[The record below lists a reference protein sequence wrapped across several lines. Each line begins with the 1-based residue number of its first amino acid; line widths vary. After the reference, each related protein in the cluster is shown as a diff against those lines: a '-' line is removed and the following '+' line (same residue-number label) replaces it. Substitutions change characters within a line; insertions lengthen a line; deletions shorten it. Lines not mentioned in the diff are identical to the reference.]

1 MEYNLLCRV
10 GDTVYAIAT
19 TINLSSDPKFEVVP
33 LKVLRCGF
41 DKFGFYIQTSND
53 LFYNSIRRI
62 YNGGVFFDMTED
74 VFLTEEEAV
83 LKLQEITDGC

>member
-10 GDTVYAIAT
+10 DDTVYAIAK

-41 DKFGFYIQTSND
+41 DKFGFYVQTSND

-62 YNGGVFFDMTED
+62 YNKSA
-74 VFLTEEEAV
+74 FL
-83 LKLQEITDGC
+83 I

>member
-10 GDTVYAIAT
+10 GDIVYAIAK

-41 DKFGFYIQTSND
+41 DKFGLYVQTSND

-62 YNGGVFFDMTED
+62 YNKLVFFDMNKD

-83 LKLQEITDGC
+83 LKLQEITDEC

>member
-10 GDTVYAIAT
+10 DDTVYAIAK
-19 TINLSSDPKFEVVP
+19 TIFDPKFEVVP

-41 DKFGFYIQTSND
+41 DKFGFYVQTSND

-62 YNGGVFFDMTED
+62 YNKSAFFDMNKD

>member
-10 GDTVYAIAT
+10 GDTVYAIAKS
-19 TINLSSDPKFEVVP
+19 INLSSSPKFEVVP
-33 LKVLRCGF
+33 LRVLRCGF

-62 YNGGVFFDMTED
+62 YNKFAFFDMNQD
-74 VFLTEEEAV
+74 VFLTEEEAM
-83 LKLQEITDGC
+83 LKLQEITDEC

>member
-10 GDTVYAIAT
+10 DDTVYAIAKA
-19 TINLSSDPKFEVVP
+19 INLSSDPKFEVVP

-41 DKFGFYIQTSND
+41 DKFGFYVQTSND

-62 YNGGVFFDMTED
+62 YNKPAFF
-74 VFLTEEEAV
+74 
-83 LKLQEITDGC
+83 